1 MKKTD
6 AEPYRDIDFS
16 SAERGAVLPAEPGKT
31 RITIRLDN
39 AVLEHFRRQVERAG
53 AGSYQTLINDAL
65 VNYIHQESML
75 DSVRQ
80 VVREEMA
87 EYK

>member
-1 MKKTD
+1 MKKDD

-16 SAERGAVLPAEPGKT
+16 NAERGAVLGQAPGKT

-39 AVLEHFRRQVERAG
+39 AVLEHFRRQVEKAG

-65 VNYIHQESML
+65 VNYIQQESML
-75 DSVRQ
+75 ASVRQ
-80 VVREEMA
+80 VVREELA
-87 EYK
+87 DYK

>member
-1 MKKTD
+1 MKKDD

-16 SAERGAVLPAEPGKT
+16 NAEQGAILGQEPGKT

-39 AVLEHFRRQVERAG
+39 AVLEHFRRQVEKAG
-53 AGSYQTLINDAL
+53 AGNYQTLINDAL
-65 VNYIHQESML
+65 VNCIQQESML

-80 VVREEMA
+80 VVREELA
-87 EYK
+87 DYK